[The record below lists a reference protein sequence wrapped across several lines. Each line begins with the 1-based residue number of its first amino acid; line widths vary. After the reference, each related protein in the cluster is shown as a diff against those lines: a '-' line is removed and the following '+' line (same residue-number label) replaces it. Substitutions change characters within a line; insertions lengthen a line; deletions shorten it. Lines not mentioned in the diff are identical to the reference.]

1 MSPAKEPPA
10 DSLHEI
16 ATVRIELVDSKPLIW
31 REVEVPTS
39 ATLKVLHDIIQAVMG
54 WTQSHL
60 WEFTIGKE
68 KYGPPQLGGWGET
81 EPRKPA
87 GKVRLRDVLKPR
99 RTAVDY
105 LYDFGDSWEHKLVV
119 TKARPGD
126 LDVLYPRYVRG
137 ARNGP
142 PEDCGGLPGFYCL
155 LDALADPKHPDHAD
169 AMEWAG
175 DYDPAQI
182 DEEPITYA
190 LLRIARRRNAA
201 KASKD
206 KPARSLQEGQDARR
220 PRAWRGPVL
229 FRRR

>member
-1 MSPAKEPPA
+1 MEVSPAICQSARMSPAKKPAA

-16 ATVRIELVDSKPLIW
+16 ATVRIDLVDSDPLIW

-39 ATLKVLHDIIQAVMG
+39 VTLKVLHDIIQAVMG
-54 WTQSHL
+54 WTDGHL

-68 KYGPPQLGGWGET
+68 RYGPPQLVGGGDV
-81 EPRKPA
+81 EPHKPA
-87 GKVRLRDVLKPR
+87 GKVRLRDVLKPS
-99 RTAVDY
+99 RTVIDY

-119 TKARPGD
+119 TKVRPGD
-126 LDVLYPRYVRG
+126 PGILYPRYVRG
-137 ARNGP
+137 TRNGP
-142 PEDCGGLPGFYCL
+142 PEDCGGLPGFYAL

-201 KASKD
+201 KD
-206 KPARSLQEGQDARR
+206 KSA
-220 PRAWRGPVL
+220 
-229 FRRR
+229 